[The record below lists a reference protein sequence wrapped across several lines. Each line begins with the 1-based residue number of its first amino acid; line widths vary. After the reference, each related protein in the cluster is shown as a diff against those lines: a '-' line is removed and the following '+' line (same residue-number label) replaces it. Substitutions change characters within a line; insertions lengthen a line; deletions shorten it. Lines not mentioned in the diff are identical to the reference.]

1 MCLSIQKRLNKL
13 VFRSRERVP
22 IESDT
27 SKYPTRLQE
36 IFKTRDHARVLR
48 GIVKEEREHRDDEEY
63 EEHRD
68 DPDAYGVSFKFK
80 E

>member
-1 MCLSIQKRLNKL
+1 M
-13 VFRSRERVP
+13 
-22 IESDT
+22 
-27 SKYPTRLQE
+27 QE
-36 IFKTRDHARVLR
+36 LR